1 MANDRLYRETIRIDI
16 AYPEAFANPATPTAA
31 ELNNS
36 LLVKNITCALDED
49 TTEITLNDPDTD
61 DSLSFCDAA
70 GTQTATF
77 KNPSVVLTAY
87 RDRDREQAAGVYQ
100 LALDHLNSADN
111 PYIVILRVGSRSD
124 VPYAANQFVR
134 MVGGKTDIPVS
145 VEESGENS
153 RIQNTILP
161 DGFVNWNYKIAS

>member
-1 MANDRLYRETIRIDI
+1 MANDRLFRQTVRFDI
-16 AYPEAFANPATPTAA
+16 AYPEAFANPAAPTAT

-49 TTEITLNDPDTD
+49 TTEFTLNDPDVD

-70 GTQTATF
+70 GSQTATF

-87 RDRDREQAAGVYQ
+87 RDEDRSASGVYD
-100 LALDHLNSADN
+100 LAFQHLAFADN
-111 PYIVILRVGSRSD
+111 PYIIILRVGLAYD
-124 VPYAANQFVR
+124 TAYAANQYIR
-134 MVGGKTDIPVS
+134 MVGGSTDNPVS
-145 VEESGENS
+145 VEESGENA

-161 DGFVNWNYKIAS
+161 NGFINWNYKIA